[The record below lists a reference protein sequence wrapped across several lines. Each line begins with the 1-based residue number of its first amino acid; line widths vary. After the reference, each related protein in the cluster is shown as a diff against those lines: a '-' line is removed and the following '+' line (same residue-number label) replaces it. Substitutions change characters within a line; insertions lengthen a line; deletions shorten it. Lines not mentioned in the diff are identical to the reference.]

1 MNRIRTLLLLTL
13 VTILSACDK
22 TGAFGDETSIIAAM
36 EPELWSVVED
46 DVKAALEPTIYTV
59 RDERAFTVTYQ
70 EPNEEAWGRLRQ
82 FKQLLLVG
90 TGDEPFL
97 EEVMDRVDQ
106 DNVGPRPHVLQLRN
120 VWARGQLATLVLLPG
135 EDDVEAFTELLPDLG
150 ELYDEQYRRLATAR
164 MFVSGADSALADGL
178 REEEGF
184 SLLLPEV
191 YYWDRQDSVFIF
203 RNDNPDPSELI
214 RQITV
219 TWQTPIP
226 DELDGEEI
234 LAWRD
239 RLSREYYRVPQVVD
253 LSEAE
258 AGPFYHERLSAY
270 QVQAVWQN
278 PPDGS
283 WPAAGPFILWAVAC
297 PAQDRLYLLDAWL
310 YAPGREKYQYMIQ
323 LQTVLESFRCGD

>member
-1 MNRIRTLLLLTL
+1 MNRKLLLLVL
-13 VTILSACDK
+13 PLLALAACDK
-22 TGAFGDETSIIAAM
+22 TGAFGDETSIITAM

-46 DVKAALEPTIYTV
+46 DVEAALEPTIYTV
-59 RDERAFTVTYQ
+59 RDERAFTVMYRD
-70 EPNEEAWGRLRQ
+70 PAEELWGRLRQ

-97 EEVMDRVDQ
+97 EEVMDRVDE
-106 DNVGPRPHVLQLRN
+106 DELGERPQVLQLRN
-120 VWARGQLATLVLLPG
+120 VWARGQLATLVLLPETG
-135 EDDVEAFTELLPDLG
+135 GVEAFRELLPELG
-150 ELYDEQYRRLATAR
+150 EMYDTQYRRLALAR
-164 MFVSGADSALADGL
+164 MFVSGRDSTLAREL
-178 REEEGF
+178 REAAGF

-191 YYWDRQDSVFIF
+191 YYWDRQDSVYIF

-219 TWQTPIP
+219 TWRTPIP
-226 DELDGEEI
+226 ETLDGEEI
-234 LAWRD
+234 LEWR
-239 RLSREYYRVPQVVD
+239 SEVANQYYTVPQVVD

-258 AGPFYHERLSAY
+258 AGPFYHRRLSAY

-278 PPDGS
+278 PPEGS

-297 PAQDRLYLLDAWL
+297 PSQDRLYLLDAWL

-323 LQTVLESFRCGD
+323 LQTILESFRCGD